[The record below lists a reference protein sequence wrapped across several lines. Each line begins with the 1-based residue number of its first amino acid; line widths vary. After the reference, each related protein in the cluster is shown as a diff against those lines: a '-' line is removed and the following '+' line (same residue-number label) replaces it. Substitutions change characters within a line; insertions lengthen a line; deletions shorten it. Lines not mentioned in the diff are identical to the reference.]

1 MPRPE
6 RTRGQRARGRGR
18 RVRPTQQAVRD
29 ALFNSLAARVPG
41 ARVLDVFA
49 GTGSLG
55 LEALRRGA
63 QFAVFVEQNSALA
76 GGIREQLA
84 AMEATDRA
92 EVWRR
97 DALSAIRELAGTSR
111 QFDIVVADP
120 PYGEGWIPRLL
131 RAIVTGDVLAP
142 TGVLVAEGHWRD
154 RPEPEPGLECYKE
167 ARYGET
173 ILWFYRHA
181 SSGGDH

>member
-1 MPRPE
+1 MPRPG
-6 RTRGQRARGRGR
+6 RVRGQRTGGRGR
-18 RVRPTQQAVRD
+18 RVRPTQHAVRD

-41 ARVLDVFA
+41 ARVLDIFA

-63 QFAVFVEQNSALA
+63 LFAVFVEHSSALA
-76 GGIREQLA
+76 AEIREQLVEEDA
-84 AMEATDRA
+84 ADRA

-97 DALSAIRELAGTSR
+97 DALSAVRELGGTGR
-111 QFDIVVADP
+111 QFDIVIADP

-131 RAIVTGDVLAP
+131 RAVVTGDVLAP
-142 TGVLVAEGHWRD
+142 SGVLVAEGHWRD
-154 RPEPEPGLECYKE
+154 RPEREPGLECYKE

-173 ILWFYRHA
+173 MLWFYRRD
-181 SSGGDH
+181 SGGT